1 MKDSEEITLLKE
13 EVKALKTEVAGLK
26 EFIRAMYSMMNEDD
40 EYDDTPYELYGS
52 PGMGRYN
59 T

>member
-1 MKDSEEITLLKE
+1 MNKMDEIKELKA

-26 EFIRAMYSMMNEDD
+26 EFIQAVYSMMSDDD
-40 EYDDTPYELYGS
+40 ECEDYVMESCGN
-52 PGMGRYN
+52 PGFGRYN

>member
-1 MKDSEEITLLKE
+1 MNELEDIAALKK

-26 EFIRAMYSMMNEDD
+26 EFIRAMYSMISDEDD
-40 EYDDTPYELYGS
+40 YEEDDMFAG
-52 PGMGRYN
+52 PGIGRYN